1 MNKNGNKL
9 LDKISDLDPKLIS
22 DAEKKPR
29 GAKRRLFIGITS
41 GMATAAAAAVIAVA
55 AAHNPLQEPPVV
67 SGSDPVISDSVSD
80 PIISDSDPVISDSG
94 STSSTQN
101 PQPFDPPEI
110 DFSKYKD
117 LPKIS
122 DSNYSVT
129 AMGGGETR
137 YFNRADLK
145 KRSPWNGEELETMP
159 VYMSSSI
166 NPDLDKMYARVK
178 EIAAALGL
186 SADTLEITDNYDSQM
201 EKIEEHRELMR
212 GWGKTEEEIDQALKH
227 MINSTFCNIY
237 VTAAADGVEI
247 RLNTAF
253 CAYIT
258 FAENIIPEGY
268 NFSKDATAEEKEE
281 LLNYLADKYKELL
294 QYGKPMPGK
303 TDSMVYFSIFDSDGD
318 ITHQIVNYWI
328 NHADFISENEIWLY
342 SDGGCEKLGDY
353 PILTAAQAEAILKSN
368 KYDDNFRMPADAV
381 ILKTD
386 IEYLNFQGRTAVM
399 PYYKFYVET
408 ADEPYDDHDI
418 VCDIYTIPAVPEEF
432 IDMETEDYGNHAGA

>member
-29 GAKRRLFIGITS
+29 GNKRRLFIGITS

-55 AAHNPLQEPPVV
+55 AAHNPLPTPPVV
-67 SGSDPVISDSVSD
+67 SGSDPVISG
-80 PIISDSDPVISDSG
+80 SG

-101 PQPFDPPEI
+101 PQEPLDPTKI

-117 LPKIS
+117 LPKITDS
-122 DSNYSVT
+122 DYGQHVF
-129 AMGGGETR
+129 GG
-137 YFNRADLK
+137 AQ
-145 KRSPWNGEELETMP
+145 KRNMYRSELEIVSPWKGAELETMP
-159 VYMSSSI
+159 VYMSNSI

-227 MINSTFCNIY
+227 MINSTFSNIY

-253 CAYIT
+253 CANIT
-258 FAENIIPEGY
+258 FAEDIIPEEY

-281 LLNYLADKYKELL
+281 LLNYLADKYKDLL

-303 TDSMVYFSIFDSDGD
+303 TDSMVDFSIFDSDGD
-318 ITHQIVNYWI
+318 ITQQIVNYWI

-399 PYYKFYVET
+399 PYYEFYVET